1 MYRVNVGGLG
11 VPVAGVLLSLQASMF
26 RIVKSDHKSPDGL
39 SRFLYINQN
48 TSAAICQPVQGV
60 DVVDQ
65 DDLAANFELQDGLEW
80 SVLDASSIV
89 DVELPHSSARV
100 PGLDGEHF
108 SFYLLQLRVVSGI
121 HLGVGPVDVEGV
133 AVEGGVGLLA
143 HSGLKKGDVLLCVDA
158 SSYPVQQIPVDL
170 VIALS
175 MILF

>member
-11 VPVAGVLLSLQASMF
+11 VPVVGVLLSLQASMF

-48 TSAAICQPVQGV
+48 TSAAIGQPVQGV

-89 DVELPHSSARV
+89 SSELLHCSAGILRSNGEQLFLALTLAFV
-100 PGLDGEHF
+100 P
-108 SFYLLQLRVVSGI
+108 
-121 HLGVGPVDVEGV
+121 
-133 AVEGGVGLLA
+133 
-143 HSGLKKGDVLLCVDA
+143 
-158 SSYPVQQIPVDL
+158 
-170 VIALS
+170 
-175 MILF
+175 